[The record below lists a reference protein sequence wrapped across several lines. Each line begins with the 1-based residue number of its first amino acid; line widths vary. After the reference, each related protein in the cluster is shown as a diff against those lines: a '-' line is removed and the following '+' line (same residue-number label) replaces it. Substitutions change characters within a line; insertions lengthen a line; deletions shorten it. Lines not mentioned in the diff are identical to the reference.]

1 MLSTDIERS
10 PRTARLSSG
19 YIRQITEEKL
29 LIPSRSI
36 TLIDTVGQG
45 IGSSA

>member
-1 MLSTDIERS
+1 MLSPDTEWS

-19 YIRQITEEKL
+19 YISQMTEEEL

-36 TLIDTVGQG
+36 TLMDTVGQG
-45 IGSSA
+45 IDSSA